1 MSRIPLLARSLL
13 GLLIDAPLSGYDI
26 RRLFTQTPLATFS
39 DSPGAIYPALKRL
52 ETAGFVRGRVERSA
66 GLRQRRLFRV
76 TPAGKAALESW
87 LNQPGTRD
95 AGVRDSDALML
106 RVSFMERRP

>member
-1 MSRIPLLARSLL
+1 MSRPIPLLGCALL
-13 GLLIDAPLSGYDI
+13 GLLMEEPLSGYDI

-52 ETAGFVRGRVERSA
+52 EAAGLIGGRVERSA
-66 GLRQRRLFRV
+66 GLRRRKLFRL

-87 LNQPGTRD
+87 LSEPVTRD
-95 AGVRDSDALML
+95 AVVRDSDELML
-106 RVSFMERRP
+106 RFSFM